1 VPGTKF
7 LFAEQL
13 LLTTLVVKLA
23 VVAAL
28 ATMLVRYRRFR
39 HILIFERRDWPDRLV
54 FVLFFGIPLA
64 FGVLSRLLLGY
75 GAADLTLEG
84 AFLSGLVA
92 GPYAGAA
99 VGALVGAPPIFNG
112 ELAALPFAIGC
123 GFAGGGLRELC
134 PKEAIWHFSP
144 FVFTGV
150 HRRAWTMVR
159 GLQIDWQ
166 IVLVLAPIG
175 LELLRQALGWRYA
188 GRLFYLHEE
197 TGSPW
202 TLMVVALATVLAV
215 AIPIKIWNNARIEH
229 RLEEQEKLLMEARIE
244 ALASQIN
251 PHFLFNTLAS
261 ISSLIRTQP
270 DTARTL
276 ITKLS
281 GLLRRLMKSTD
292 HFVTLR
298 EELEAVDEYLDIE
311 VIRFGPQLRVDKHV
325 GPDTLD
331 LIVPSMILQP
341 LVENSIKHGLARKV
355 GGGRI
360 TIRTALRD
368 GHAIIEVH
376 DDGLGM
382 TEDRLERAMGGGI
395 GLSNVN
401 ERLRTIYGANYR
413 LKLTSVRGQGTCAI
427 MEIPGLTLAERVTA

>member
-1 VPGTKF
+1 
-7 LFAEQL
+7 
-13 LLTTLVVKLA
+13 
-23 VVAAL
+23 
-28 ATMLVRYRRFR
+28 
-39 HILIFERRDWPDRLV
+39 
-54 FVLFFGIPLA
+54 
-64 FGVLSRLLLGY
+64 
-75 GAADLTLEG
+75 
-84 AFLSGLVA
+84 
-92 GPYAGAA
+92 
-99 VGALVGAPPIFNG
+99 
-112 ELAALPFAIGC
+112 
-123 GFAGGGLRELC
+123 
-134 PKEAIWHFSP
+134 
-144 FVFTGV
+144 
-150 HRRAWTMVR
+150 
-159 GLQIDWQ
+159 
-166 IVLVLAPIG
+166 
-175 LELLRQALGWRYA
+175 
-188 GRLFYLHEE
+188 
-197 TGSPW
+197 
-202 TLMVVALATVLAV
+202 
-215 AIPIKIWNNARIEH
+215 
-229 RLEEQEKLLMEARIE
+229 
-244 ALASQIN
+244 
-251 PHFLFNTLAS
+251 
-261 ISSLIRTQP
+261 
-270 DTARTL
+270 
-276 ITKLS
+276 
-281 GLLRRLMKSTD
+281 
-292 HFVTLR
+292 VTLR